1 MELDDLKYKNRQNDG
16 DSSSTILSLSG
27 DVVKKITEQKSTSL
41 LDRIDENLKRNIQYQ
56 YLFIL
61 IGIGILV
68 YNYDLFFAYYLFFG
82 FLMEAELM
90 YTTYKLRKSIYQN
103 YEADLPLSERFTRIQ
118 ALIIA
123 YLKFRKSAAIIRY
136 IILVIAFSLND
147 IQSFNVA
154 SVFSGT
160 VLFNLIVIGII
171 FYFIH
176 TYYFK
181 KFVKPHQDMLVDL
194 RYYLAELKESS
205 EAGSKD
211 SLEAKDAD

>member
-1 MELDDLKYKNRQNDG
+1 MELDNLKYKNRQNDR
-16 DSSSTILSLSG
+16 DSSSTMLSG

-41 LDRIDENLKRNIQYQ
+41 LDRIDENLKRNMQYQ
-56 YLFIL
+56 YLFVL
-61 IGIGILV
+61 IGISILV

-90 YTTYKLRKSIYQN
+90 YTTYKLRKSICQN

-123 YLKFRKSAAIIRY
+123 YLKFRKSAAVIRY

-205 EAGSKD
+205 QAGSKD